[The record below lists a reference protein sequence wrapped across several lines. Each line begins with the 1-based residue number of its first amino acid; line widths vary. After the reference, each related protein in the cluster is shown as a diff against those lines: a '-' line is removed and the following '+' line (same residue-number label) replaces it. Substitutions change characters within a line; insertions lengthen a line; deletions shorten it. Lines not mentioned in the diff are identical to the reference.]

1 MMMMR
6 RGLPVSAFATLC
18 GLLAHGTNLPALAF
32 APAGD
37 SFRLI
42 SCARPLGQLHHR
54 QSSQQKSAS
63 VQLLAFKRQP
73 GGVELDIQ
81 TAQLLMDPRRHDKL
95 KQNIQQR
102 FPFVPEEF
110 LVGCIDLTAEA
121 FTSVA
126 PNKLKLALKPG
137 GMEKVRPD
145 IERSIV
151 EVAMKQQLVRD
162 IPVLNNSDKEKMVE
176 TLVDMA
182 LDAMLDDAEELL
194 AAPEVRL
201 QTLEEEIR
209 EVKRIMGVRR
219 LWLYRVRNNP
229 IPVAISVAA
238 IGGLLF
244 ARRDNPFVAST
255 LQVGK
260 AFLSSAAT
268 ALSIVYRI
276 LLNGLLTFIDVIY
289 QAFVG

>member
-1 MMMMR
+1 MKKR
-6 RGLPVSAFATLC
+6 RPSASAYATVC
-18 GLLAHGTNLPALAF
+18 ALLLRCTIFPAVAL

-37 SFRLI
+37 SFRLM
-42 SCARPLGQLHHR
+42 SCAKPLVQLHHR
-54 QSSQQKSAS
+54 RSSQRNLS

-73 GGVELDIQ
+73 GGVELGIQ

-95 KQNIQQR
+95 KHNIQQR

-110 LVGCIDLTAEA
+110 LDGCIDLTAEA

-151 EVAMKQQLVRD
+151 EIAMKQPLVRD
-162 IPVLNNSDKEKMVE
+162 IPVLNDTDKEKMIE
-176 TLVDMA
+176 ALVDVA

-201 QTLEEEIR
+201 QALEEEIR

-219 LWLYRVRNNP
+219 LWWYRVRNNP

-238 IGGLLF
+238 IGGLIF
-244 ARRDNPFVAST
+244 ARRDNPFVAPT
-255 LQVGK
+255 LQVVK
-260 AFLSSAAT
+260 ALLSSAAT
-268 ALSIVYRI
+268 ALSVLCRI